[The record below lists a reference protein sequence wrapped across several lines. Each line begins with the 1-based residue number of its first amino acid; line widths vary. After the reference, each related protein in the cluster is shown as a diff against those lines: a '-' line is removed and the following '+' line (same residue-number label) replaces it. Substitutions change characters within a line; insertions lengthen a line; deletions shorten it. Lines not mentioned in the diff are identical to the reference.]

1 MGEEGAIMKLP
12 LVVSAALVASL
23 TSALAIE
30 SASPLPA
37 GKPAGLRQ
45 AQLEDGNGMLLVAGL
60 ALTGIAI
67 ALATTSNDVSLPSKT
82 SPGSSASTST
92 TGTNP

>member
-1 MGEEGAIMKLP
+1 MKLP

-37 GKPAGLRQ
+37 GKPAGLHQ

-60 ALTGIAI
+60 ALTGIVI
-67 ALATTSNDVSLPSKT
+67 ALATTSNDVSQPAGTKPS
-82 SPGSSASTST
+82 SSTATGT

>member
-1 MGEEGAIMKLP
+1 
-12 LVVSAALVASL
+12 
-23 TSALAIE
+23 LAVE
-30 SASPLPA
+30 SVSPLPA

-82 SPGSSASTST
+82 SPSSSASTST

>member
-1 MGEEGAIMKLP
+1 MKSS
-12 LVVSAALVASL
+12 VVICAALIAFQPGAWAADAV
-23 TSALAIE
+23 
-30 SASPLPA
+30 SPLPA
-37 GKPAGLRQ
+37 GKPAGLHQ